1 MYRGKFDLSIW
12 FTNTDSHGERKNKK
26 NYRRIILVKSHKIL
40 QSGLA
45 NLTEEQCM
53 TSVRVCCRV
62 DDMMHGVKFYF

>member
-53 TSVRVCCRV
+53 ASSVKALEANDKYPRN
-62 DDMMHGVKFYF
+62 KN